1 MCSLFGILDYRQ
13 KLSVRQ
19 RTQLL
24 SALAKESEER
34 GTDATGIA
42 YNTNGRL
49 HIFKRPAA
57 AHTMKFRLPQ
67 EACFVM
73 GHTRMATQ
81 GNAIFNCNNH
91 PFPGEVGGM
100 DFALA
105 HNGVITNDFLLEQQ
119 LRLPKSRIRTDSY
132 VIVQLLERQKELSKK
147 SLADA
152 AERLEGSFT
161 FTVLT
166 AQNTLY
172 FVKGN
177 NPLHLL
183 HWKNPG
189 LYVYASTEEIMEQ
202 ALSAV
207 RFLPKEYEV
216 LKLRPGEI
224 LQIDSDGTCSCGA
237 FSAARLYQTKYVS
250 WGYSPWFGGA
260 KNERRKKDIVK
271 NEQQMYI
278 RELKAVASAYGFSA
292 EDIDRMLANG
302 LTPAE
307 IEEFFFC
314 GM

>member
-1 MCSLFGILDYRQ
+1 
-13 KLSVRQ
+13 
-19 RTQLL
+19 
-24 SALAKESEER
+24 
-34 GTDATGIA
+34 
-42 YNTNGRL
+42 
-49 HIFKRPAA
+49 
-57 AHTMKFRLPQ
+57 
-67 EACFVM
+67 
-73 GHTRMATQ
+73 
-81 GNAIFNCNNH
+81 
-91 PFPGEVGGM
+91 M

-132 VIVQLLERQKELSKK
+132 VIVRLLERQKELSKK

-166 AQNTLY
+166 AQNSLY

-183 HWKNPG
+183 HWKNSG

-224 LQIDSDGTCSCGA
+224 LQIDPDGTCSCGA

-250 WGYSPWFGGA
+250 WGYSPWFVGT
-260 KNERRKKDIVK
+260 KNERKR
-271 NEQQMYI
+271 NEQAYV

-292 EDIDRMLANG
+292 EDVDHMLANG